1 MKFLSVVALLTL
13 SLNTFA
19 KAPIATCSTVGDALD
34 SVELMASKGGQI
46 SEVRINSMD
55 PNKSKSYK
63 VSKELSAMASR
74 TSISLIAAQNLEDV
88 YGGAIFN
95 AIKLDIDAKLTR
107 GVLAA
112 DGAVFFL
119 NCHK

>member
-1 MKFLSVVALLTL
+1 MKFLSAVALLTL

-19 KAPIATCSTVGDALD
+19 KAPIATCTTVGDALD
-34 SVELMASKGGQI
+34 SVELIASKDGQI

-55 PNKSKSYK
+55 ASKSKSYK
-63 VSKELSAMASR
+63 VSKELSTMSSR
-74 TSISLIAAQNLEDV
+74 SSTSLIAAQNLEDV

-95 AIKLDIDAKLTR
+95 AIKLDVGFKLTH

-112 DGAVFFL
+112 DGAIFFL